1 MLREGEIALNKPPNC
16 SFRINQS
23 ALKPYTHKLPS
34 QPKKA
39 VFMYLYTHTPIKTHI
54 YIAMIYIIHI
64 IGVKIVVGKEEDM
77 KIAG

>member
-1 MLREGEIALNKPPNC
+1 
-16 SFRINQS
+16 
-23 ALKPYTHKLPS
+23 
-34 QPKKA
+34 
-39 VFMYLYTHTPIKTHI
+39 MYI